1 MSHPIGWILLQ
12 VASAL
17 IILANLLSLV
27 EGGGARTLKVVLIIA
42 AIGAGVGV
50 EIQRRRS
57 RKNAA

>member
-27 EGGGARTLKVVLIIA
+27 EGGGARTLKVVLIIV